1 MSFDMNSPN
10 PYAAS
15 TPPAAPKKSNVLLYV
30 LGGIAA
36 VFVICCLGCVGTLW
50 WGGNSIMNA
59 GMNAVGESIKP
70 SLQRDPVIQDKLG
83 DLQKVSMN
91 FMESTEATQKSQEKG
106 GPQRMVFDLKGS
118 KAEGKVV
125 GTPNNADQKLMNGE
139 LIMKDGSKFPLT
151 P

>member
-15 TPPAAPKKSNVLLYV
+15 TQPVAPKKSNVLLYV

-50 WGGNSIMNA
+50 WGGNSLMSA
-59 GMNAVGESIKP
+59 GMAAVGESLKP
-70 SLQRDPVIQDKLG
+70 SLQRDPVVQEHLG
-83 DLQKVSMN
+83 DIKKVTMN

-106 GPQRMVFDLKGS
+106 GPQRMVFDLEGS
-118 KAEGKVV
+118 KASGKVI
-125 GTPNNADQKLMNGE
+125 GTPNNAEQKLNNGE
-139 LIMKDGSKFPLT
+139 LILKDGSKFPLS